1 MKKRFRLLAVG
12 LWLAPAALLRAQ
24 DSTSAASDAAA
35 RVPAP
40 VPAAQPWWFGFWAGA
55 ATHAP
60 FETRHGH
67 RNRDF
72 YIAAIR
78 IGRELDT
85 SPRFAYDYFVDVIP
99 LLRQT
104 NIPVEYRDVS
114 TCGENSASP
123 QLCSSETVML
133 TETARGFGVT
143 PLGLQMRVFP
153 ANRLQLVLGLSL
165 GVVLYDSPVP
175 DPDERRLNFMGD
187 LTAGLQLRI
196 GRSGQFL
203 AGVRQNHTSNGF
215 TGSVNPGLDARVL
228 YLGATRSLGSR
239 GNP

>member
-1 MKKRFRLLAVG
+1 MNRRCWLLAMG
-12 LWLAPAALLRAQ
+12 FSLAPAALLGAQ
-24 DSTSAASDAAA
+24 DSTIAAGNPAA
-35 RVPAP
+35 RVTAP
-40 VPAAQPWWFGFWAGA
+40 VPPARSWWLGFWAGA
-55 ATHAP
+55 ATHSP

-78 IGRELDT
+78 IGRVLDA
-85 SPRFAYDYFVDVIP
+85 SPRFAYDYFIDVIP

-104 NIPVEYRDVS
+104 NIPVEYREVS
-114 TCGENSASP
+114 TCEENSP
-123 QLCSSETVML
+123 PPRFCSRETVMM
-133 TETARGFGVT
+133 TETASGFGMT

-153 ANRLQLVLGLSL
+153 ANRLQLVLGLSM

-187 LTAGLQLRI
+187 LTAGVQLRF
-196 GRSGQFL
+196 GRSGQLL

-215 TGSVNPGLDARVL
+215 TGPRNPGLDARVL
-228 YLGATRSLGSR
+228 YLGATRSLGR
-239 GNP
+239 RADP